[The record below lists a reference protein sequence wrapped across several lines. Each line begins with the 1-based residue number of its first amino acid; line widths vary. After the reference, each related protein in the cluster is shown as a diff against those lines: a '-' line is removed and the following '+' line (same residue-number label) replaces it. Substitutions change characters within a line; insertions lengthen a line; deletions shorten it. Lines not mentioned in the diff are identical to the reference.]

1 MPRLPA
7 RSKAFWVESPKLPKP
22 DFDLYLITDR
32 TQTKGRDLLWVL
44 EQALDAGVKAIQLR
58 EKDLSGRDLFSLA
71 EKLSNLC
78 QSYRSAL
85 FINERIDIALAVD
98 AAGVQLGN
106 GSVPVPIARKLLG
119 AHKMIG
125 SSSHSLEEAME
136 AQEGGADFVLFG
148 PVYLTPSKTAYG
160 APQGLNRLKEIV
172 EKISLPVYAIGGVK
186 LDYIPDLRRVGV
198 VGIALISAIISSD
211 SPKAAT
217 NELLRVMASG

>member
-58 EKDLSGRDLFSLA
+58 EKDLGGRDLFSLA
-71 EKLSNLC
+71 EKLSKLC

-85 FINERIDIALAVD
+85 FINERIDIALAVA
-98 AAGVQLGN
+98 AAGVQLGT

-125 SSSHSLEEAME
+125 VSTHFLDEAME

-198 VGIALISAIISSD
+198 FGIALISAIIGSD

-217 NELLRVMASG
+217 NELLRAMASG

>member
-7 RSKAFWVESPKLPKP
+7 RSKAFCVESPKLPKP

-44 EQALDAGVKAIQLR
+44 EQALDAGIKAIQLR
-58 EKDLSGRDLFSLA
+58 EKDLGGRDLFSLA
-71 EKLSNLC
+71 EKLSKLC

-106 GSVPVPIARKLLG
+106 GSVPVPIARRLLG
-119 AHKMIG
+119 AQKMIG
-125 SSSHSLEEAME
+125 SSSHSLDEAME
-136 AQEGGADFVLFG
+136 AQERGADFVLFG
-148 PVYLTPSKTAYG
+148 PVYLTPAKAAYG
-160 APQGLNRLKEIV
+160 APQGLSRLKEIV

>member
-32 TQTKGRDLLWVL
+32 TQTRGRDLLWVL

-58 EKDLSGRDLFSLA
+58 EKDLGGRDLFSLA
-71 EKLSNLC
+71 EKLSKLC

-125 SSSHSLEEAME
+125 SSSHCLEEAME

-148 PVYLTPSKTAYG
+148 PVYLTPSKAVYG

-198 VGIALISAIISSD
+198 FGIALISAIISSD

>member
-1 MPRLPA
+1 M
-7 RSKAFWVESPKLPKP
+7 PKP

-58 EKDLSGRDLFSLA
+58 EKDLGGRDLFSLA

-125 SSSHSLEEAME
+125 VSTHFLDEAME
-136 AQEGGADFVLFG
+136 AREGGADFVLFG
-148 PVYLTPSKTAYG
+148 PVYLTPSKAAYG
-160 APQGLNRLKEIV
+160 APVGLNRLKEIV

-186 LDYIPDLRRVGV
+186 LQYIPDLRRVGV
-198 VGIALISAIISSD
+198 FGIALISAIISSD
-211 SPKAAT
+211 SPKAAS

>member
-1 MPRLPA
+1 MPQLPA
-7 RSKAFWVESPKLPKP
+7 RSKAFLLESSKVPKP

-44 EQALDAGVKAIQLR
+44 EQALDAGIKAIQLR
-58 EKDLSGRDLFSLA
+58 EKDLGGRDLFSLA
-71 EKLSNLC
+71 EKLSKLC

-98 AAGVQLGN
+98 AAGIQLGN

-198 VGIALISAIISSD
+198 FGIALISAIISSD
-211 SPKAAT
+211 SPKAAS
-217 NELLRVMASG
+217 NELLRAMASG